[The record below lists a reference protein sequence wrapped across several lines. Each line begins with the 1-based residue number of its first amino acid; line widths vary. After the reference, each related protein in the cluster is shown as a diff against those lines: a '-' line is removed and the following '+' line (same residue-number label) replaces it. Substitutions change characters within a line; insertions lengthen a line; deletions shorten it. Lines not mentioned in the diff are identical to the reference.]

1 MVDITNKNRDL
12 PFGDDLFLGKNNI
25 HMKAGVRDVF
35 EVAQIASAGSDD
47 LLVLRAGNIELPK
60 TQAKRMKG
68 NKNPRNLEE
77 TRNKKIHQSIS
88 EKCQSD
94 YVSQDIHK
102 RTRKGFLSSLPG
114 LFVRSRHPGRQFSVV
129 ALQIS

>member
-1 MVDITNKNRDL
+1 M
-12 PFGDDLFLGKNNI
+12 

-35 EVAQIASAGSDD
+35 EVAQIASAGSDG
-47 LLVLRAGNIELPK
+47 LLVLRAENIELPK
-60 TQAKRMKG
+60 TQAKRMKV
-68 NKNPRNLEE
+68 NKHLRNLEE
-77 TRNKKIHQSIS
+77 TRNKQIHQSIS

-129 ALQIS
+129 DLQI

>member
-1 MVDITNKNRDL
+1 M
-12 PFGDDLFLGKNNI
+12 
-25 HMKAGVRDVF
+25 HMKAGVHDVF
-35 EVAQIASAGSDD
+35 GSDG
-47 LLVLRAGNIELPK
+47 LLVLRAENIELAK
-60 TQAKRMKG
+60 TQAKRMKV

-77 TRNKKIHQSIS
+77 TRNKQIHQSIS

-114 LFVRSRHPGRQFSVV
+114 LFVRSRHPGMQFSVV